1 MILEYNDSGAERNL
15 RPVFVT
21 PVARSLAPRVHNWR
35 GERFG
40 ARRR

>member
-21 PVARSLAPRVHNWR
+21 PVARSLARVHNWR

-40 ARRR
+40 TRRR